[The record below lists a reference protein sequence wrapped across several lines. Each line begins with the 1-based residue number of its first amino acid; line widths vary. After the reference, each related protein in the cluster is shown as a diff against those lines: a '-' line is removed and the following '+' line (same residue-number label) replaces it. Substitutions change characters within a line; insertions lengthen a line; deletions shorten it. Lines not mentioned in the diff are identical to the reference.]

1 MTHLMTR
8 YRRITPIDLEACN
21 KRMSDPIDQAQPING
36 YFKRIDDAVQY
47 AADGDNAYTTNQVVQ
62 KGYHASISTGEYTD
76 ACK

>member
-1 MTHLMTR
+1 M
-8 YRRITPIDLEACN
+8 YE
-21 KRMSDPIDQAQPING
+21 PIDQAQPING

-47 AADGDNAYTTNQVVQ
+47 AADGDNVYTTNQVVQ